1 MSNVEANT
9 AYDLIKIVNTGDK
22 PIILAGNVR
31 YEIAVGAERII
42 PFVEAASWFGDPRL
56 QNVGRDAARDMAW
69 RLTQNLWGYTEGMQY
84 PVDPYDA
91 SAGLMTWEQFRPKFD
106 AFDMNGEPVYF
117 IIDDPLG
124 ERSFKG
130 PALIDPATQDNAVLT
145 KQMAEMERTIS
156 ELKQLMSERAATD
169 GEPTEDDTEDAAGAP
184 DTTAFD
190 SINLPQPK
198 GDDAVLDDAPRT
210 SGQGNRNRNRNR

>member
-1 MSNVEANT
+1 MSQEANT
-9 AYDLIKIVNTGDK
+9 AYDLIKIVNTGNK
-22 PIILAGNVR
+22 TITLAGNTR

-56 QNVGRDAARDMAW
+56 QNVGRDTARDMAW

-84 PVDPYDA
+84 PVDPHDA
-91 SAGLMTWEQFRPKFD
+91 SAGFMTWDEFKPKFE
-106 AFDMNGEPVYF
+106 AFDMNGEQVYF

-124 ERSFKG
+124 TAVFKG
-130 PALIDPATQDNAVLT
+130 PELIDPATQDNAVLT

-156 ELKQLMSERAATD
+156 ELKQMMSERSATD
-169 GEPTEDDTEDAAGAP
+169 GTPAGDDTTDTTAA

-190 SINLPQPK
+190 SINLPQPT
-198 GDDAVLDDAPRT
+198 GDDTVSDDAPRT
-210 SGQGNRNRNRNR
+210 SGQRDRNRNNRNR